1 MYMRT
6 MFTACIQFNN
16 VGTDMNFLLLINK
29 TYRMKTCVAVLFC
42 WLIII
47 PAFSQAET
55 GWIRFGERTILDR
68 VMNMEYSHPAGFL
81 GDSTK
86 ILCSEITSGSCLA
99 VSLSTEDL
107 SFIAFYDIHNPV
119 TKEDS
124 IFYSNAIDSSGKP
137 INTPVDNNSLF
148 VKFTVQ
154 KSFGNDANWKDYVHY
169 YPSDEAKSK
178 FNADTVLSIVIPLDV
193 NEDYKDIKA
202 PTRPPPVG
210 IELFQGDYSHC
221 TVLIIQKR
229 GRGCV
234 AIYCLYDEKK
244 VPDVGAH
251 IAAIEG
257 TLKYRD
263 GEPELKK
270 LENFSP
276 AVVRGLRR
284 PPS

>member
-1 MYMRT
+1 
-6 MFTACIQFNN
+6 
-16 VGTDMNFLLLINK
+16 
-29 TYRMKTCVAVLFC
+29 
-42 WLIII
+42 
-47 PAFSQAET
+47 
-55 GWIRFGERTILDR
+55 
-68 VMNMEYSHPAGFL
+68 
-81 GDSTK
+81 
-86 ILCSEITSGSCLA
+86 
-99 VSLSTEDL
+99 LSTEDL

-124 IFYSNAIDSSGKP
+124 IFYSNSIDSSGKP

-193 NEDYKDIKA
+193 NEYYQDIKA
-202 PTRPPPVG
+202 PIKPFG
-210 IELFQGDYSHC
+210 IEPFHGDYSHC
-221 TVLIIQKR
+221 TVLVIQKR
-229 GRGCV
+229 GRGYV

-244 VPDVGAH
+244 VLDVGAH
-251 IAAIEG
+251 ISAIES
-257 TLKYRD
+257 TLKYRE

-276 AVVRGLRR
+276 AGIRGLRR